1 MKISNLSFKKISS
14 FLKDG
19 IWHVERNEVGPIGY
33 FALNVA
39 RKLILA
45 IEFTTERRITSAAC
59 ALTYSTLLAIV
70 PILAVVFAIARGF
83 GYNKYIEIWSEMHCQ
98 ANLRLLTL

>member
-45 IEFTTERRITSAAC
+45 IEFTTEGLIPRAGG
-59 ALTYSTLLAIV
+59 ALPTPPSSPSCPSL
-70 PILAVVFAIARGF
+70 PWF
-83 GYNKYIEIWSEMHCQ
+83 SQ
-98 ANLRLLTL
+98 

>member
-1 MKISNLSFKKISS
+1 MKISNFSFKKISS

-45 IEFTTERRITSAAC
+45 IEFTT
-59 ALTYSTLLAIV
+59 
-70 PILAVVFAIARGF
+70 
-83 GYNKYIEIWSEMHCQ
+83 
-98 ANLRLLTL
+98 